1 MKHLLLERCSLG
13 HRSQCLLPSAS
24 SYVDQQLRG
33 SKGQAVGL
41 GGQVS
46 NPHLSYTLQLHLTLS
61 HISSKLTQ
69 RIINQIINKI
79 KRH

>member
-33 SKGQAVGL
+33 SKGQAVGS

-46 NPHLSYTLQLHLTLS
+46 NPHLSYTLQYLTLS